1 MTCLSSEALLLLM
14 LCDRMN
20 EGRVRE
26 ERPVPDLPVL
36 PQGRRSHTGL
46 GPHCP
51 QGWVLPEEGGS
62 RAKEGRSRGAAIV
75 LTEQFLLPF
84 SLPTPPLPGESL
96 AQQKINPKTVTWT
109 GLRLPGR
116 SSREARMEER
126 WPVATLPK
134 SSRVPDLFLPR
145 PPPTQGPKQLYP
157 LSFFYT
163 VRGSTTCSIGI
174 MSRVNLVQPSLRW
187 VSPALERVPQGI
199 SLCLLVWSS
208 QSFLLSDLRLTCF
221 SGSIYLQL
229 LAADIPQLPGL
240 DV

>member
-1 MTCLSSEALLLLM
+1 
-14 LCDRMN
+14 
-20 EGRVRE
+20 
-26 ERPVPDLPVL
+26 
-36 PQGRRSHTGL
+36 
-46 GPHCP
+46 
-51 QGWVLPEEGGS
+51 
-62 RAKEGRSRGAAIV
+62 
-75 LTEQFLLPF
+75 
-84 SLPTPPLPGESL
+84 
-96 AQQKINPKTVTWT
+96 
-109 GLRLPGR
+109 
-116 SSREARMEER
+116 MEER